1 MGTEVMVVSPSLNKR
16 VGTYWTNRSKM
27 DKTGL
32 VLLDECIINLS
43 DNKNWDP
50 LSRFISRSAA
60 LNSSDRSRVM
70 GVVRAAFGDQI
81 TYKKDASH
89 PTGGKIGTR
98 TGITFADVK
107 LLNSYGVVKEAIVG
121 EKGFRD
127 ADMHKKLK
135 DMSGPPKRNPV
146 EVAKAAAHI
155 VTYLKNAKI
164 EATGAVMAEVQK
176 LLAAKAAVVVDKDGQ
191 PDH

>member
-89 PTGGKIGTR
+89 PTGGKIGTKA
-98 TGITFADVK
+98 GITFADVR
-107 LLNSYGVVKEAIVG
+107 LLNSYGVVKEAIIG

-135 DMSGPPKRNPV
+135 GMTVPKERAAP
-146 EVAKAAAHI
+146 ETAKAAAHI
-155 VTYLKNAKI
+155 VSYMNKAGIT
-164 EATGAVMAEVQK
+164 ATGAVMAEVQK
-176 LLAAKAAVVVDKDGQ
+176 LLAAKAAVVVDKNGQ